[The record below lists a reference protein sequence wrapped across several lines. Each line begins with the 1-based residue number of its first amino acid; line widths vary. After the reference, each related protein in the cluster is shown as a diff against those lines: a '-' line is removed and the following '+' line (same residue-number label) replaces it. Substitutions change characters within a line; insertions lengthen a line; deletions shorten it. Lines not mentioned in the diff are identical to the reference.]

1 MAGPIFASFV
11 LAILALILF
20 AWIAQEVDRGDSDS
34 FDFKVRQIVHSTASP
49 WLTGSME
56 AFTRL
61 GSWDVIVFGIAVC
74 EIAFV
79 RIKRWRA
86 AVWLLVAMAGASI
99 LDTALKTAFHRT
111 RPSVFFGSLPK
122 SYSFPSG
129 HALISFCFYGIVA
142 ALVTARIHNRVAR
155 VAIWV
160 AAALIVLVIGVSEYI
175 WACTIRRRRR
185 GLLCSSVLDRC
196 AGLRRPFLAADAHET
211 SAARRLNQRRR
222 GAA

>member
-1 MAGPIFASFV
+1 MAGPIFASLV

-79 RIKRWRA
+79 RIKWWRA

-111 RPSVFFGSLPK
+111 RPSVFWIAPQ
-122 SYSFPSG
+122 
-129 HALISFCFYGIVA
+129 V
-142 ALVTARIHNRVAR
+142 V
-155 VAIWV
+155 
-160 AAALIVLVIGVSEYI
+160 
-175 WACTIRRRRR
+175 
-185 GLLCSSVLDRC
+185 
-196 AGLRRPFLAADAHET
+196 
-211 SAARRLNQRRR
+211 
-222 GAA
+222 